1 MDILTLQTF
10 LNSKGAKLQADG
22 LLGAKTLKA
31 AEAYIRSA
39 GNPDGLADWSSD
51 RLMIALEQ
59 ALYADLKI
67 ETGVID
73 GLVGEDTRQARRVY
87 ADKAEGTWRDKL
99 LEPRDPITDT
109 LTKEWPRQRDVPSFF
124 GAPGENLVR
133 LSLPFPF
140 RLAWDPAKTVQT
152 TMVNAK
158 CRDAF
163 SAIWTK
169 TLEHYTLG
177 GLRTLRLDMFGGAF
191 NIRKMRG
198 GSALS
203 MHSFGI
209 AWDVDPERNQ
219 LKWNR
224 SRASLDGKEYDK
236 FWSFVEAEGGVSLGR
251 ARDFDWMHFQ
261 FARL

>member
-1 MDILTLQTF
+1 MDTRTLQTF
-10 LNSKGAKLQADG
+10 LNSKGAKLEADG

-31 AEAYIRSA
+31 AEILVRAS
-39 GNPDGLADWSSD
+39 GNPEGLADWSSD

-59 ALYADLKI
+59 VLYADQKL
-67 ETGVID
+67 EVGAID

-87 ADKAEGTWRDKL
+87 ADKAEGTWRDKI
-99 LEPRDPITDT
+99 DPDVPNRQASDV
-109 LTKEWPRQRDVPSFF
+109 WPRQSQVQTFF
-124 GAPGENLVR
+124 GSPGANLVK

-140 RLAWDPAKTVQT
+140 RIAWDPAKTVQS

-158 CRDAF
+158 CASAF
-163 SAIWTK
+163 SAIWNK

-177 GLRTLRLDMFGGAF
+177 GLRTLRLDMFGGCF

-198 GSALS
+198 GSAMS
-203 MHSFGI
+203 MHSYGI
-209 AWDVDPERNQ
+209 AWDIDPERNQ

-224 SRASLDGKEYDK
+224 ARANLDGHEYDK
-236 FWSFVEAEGGVSLGR
+236 FWSFVESEGGVSLGR